1 MVGVS
6 HFTTLRT
13 RITDR
18 AALVAALSDVGYP
31 EVEVHDDAQPLYGYQ
46 GDVRAQRAH
55 VIVRRRHVGHSSNDL
70 GFEQGA
76 DGTYRAVISEY
87 DSARHGEAWLRRL
100 TARHAYHA
108 TRATLTAQGF
118 DLVDERSERDGTVR
132 LVLRRAR

>member
-1 MVGVS
+1 MS

-18 AALVAALSDVGYP
+18 DALVAALADVGYP
-31 EVEVHDDAQPLYGYQ
+31 DVEVHDQAQPLYGFQ
-46 GDVRAQRAH
+46 GDRRAQRAH
-55 VIVRRRHVGHSSNDL
+55 VIVRRQHVGAASNDL
-70 GFEQGA
+70 GFEQQA
-76 DGTYRAVISEY
+76 DGHFTAVISEF
-87 DSARHGEAWLRRL
+87 DRHRHDEKWLRRV

-108 TRATLTAQGF
+108 TTATLTSQGF